1 MCCAIM
7 RILQVIP
14 YFTPKR
20 GGDVNVCYN
29 LSKQLVNR
37 GHEVTIIATDFEF
50 DEGYA
55 KSLVNVRIIPFKVT
69 VRIGLFLIS
78 LSMKKWLKKEI
89 KNYDVIHLH
98 NLQSYQNNVVYH
110 YARKYGIPYVLQ
122 AHGLAPRMM
131 KRSMLKKLYNW
142 VWGYSILKTASKA
155 FALTK
160 MELDEHKEMGVGEDR
175 IEIVPNGI
183 DLSEYEAPPRRGEFR
198 KKYGIKDD
206 EKIVLYLGRIHKIKG
221 IDLLVNAFAEIVEEL
236 DNIKLIIVGPDY
248 GFLSILKR
256 QIEGLK
262 IGNKILFTGPIYGRD
277 KLEAYVDADV
287 YVLPSVY
294 EAFPTTV
301 LEAWACGT
309 PVIITDRCGIADIV
323 DGRAGC
329 VVEYDKDQM
338 QNAIIKILSDE
349 ELRRGFRE
357 EGRKLVKNEFGW
369 EGVVLDIEKIYLGLI
384 GR

>member
-1 MCCAIM
+1 M

-89 KNYDVIHLH
+89 KNYNVIHLH

-160 MELDEHKEMGVGEDR
+160 MELDEHKEMGVGEDK

-221 IDLLVNAFAEIVEEL
+221 IDLLLNAFAEIVEEL
-236 DNIKLIIVGPDY
+236 DNVKLIIVGPDD

-338 QNAIIKILSDE
+338 RNAIIKILSDE

-369 EGVVLDIEKIYLGLI
+369 EGVVLDIEKIYFSLI
-384 GR
+384 ER

>member
-1 MCCAIM
+1 M

-89 KNYDVIHLH
+89 KNYNVIHLH
-98 NLQSYQNNVVYH
+98 NLQSYQNNVAYH

-122 AHGLAPRMM
+122 AHGLAPRIM

-160 MELDEHKEMGVGEDR
+160 MELDEHKEMGVGEDK

-236 DNIKLIIVGPDY
+236 DNVKLIIVGPDD

-294 EAFPTTV
+294 ETFPTTV

-338 QNAIIKILSDE
+338 RNAIIKILSDE

-369 EGVVLDIEKIYLGLI
+369 EGVVLDIEKIYLSLI

>member
-1 MCCAIM
+1 M

-89 KNYDVIHLH
+89 KNYNVIHLH
-98 NLQSYQNNVVYH
+98 NLQSYQNNVAYH

-122 AHGLAPRMM
+122 AHGLAPRIM

-160 MELDEHKEMGVGEDR
+160 MELDEHKEMGVGEDK

-206 EKIVLYLGRIHKIKG
+206 EKIVLYLGRIHEIKG

-236 DNIKLIIVGPDY
+236 DNVKLIIVGPDD

-256 QIEGLK
+256 QIEGVK

-294 EAFPTTV
+294 ETFPTTV

-338 QNAIIKILSDE
+338 RNAIIKILSDE

-369 EGVVLDIEKIYLGLI
+369 EGVVLDIEKIYLSLI

>member
-1 MCCAIM
+1 M

-89 KNYDVIHLH
+89 KNYNVIHLH

-183 DLSEYEAPPRRGEFR
+183 DLSEYEAPPRRGEFK

-338 QNAIIKILSDE
+338 QNAIIKVLSDE

>member
-1 MCCAIM
+1 M

>member
-1 MCCAIM
+1 M

-89 KNYDVIHLH
+89 KNYNVIHLH
-98 NLQSYQNNVVYH
+98 NLQSYQNNVAYH

-122 AHGLAPRMM
+122 AHGLAPRIM

-160 MELDEHKEMGVGEDR
+160 MELDEHKEMGVGEDK

-236 DNIKLIIVGPDY
+236 DNVKLIIVGPDD

-294 EAFPTTV
+294 ETFPTTV

-338 QNAIIKILSDE
+338 RNAIIKILSDG

-369 EGVVLDIEKIYLGLI
+369 ERVVLDIEKIYLSLI

>member
-1 MCCAIM
+1 M

-89 KNYDVIHLH
+89 KNYNVIHLH
-98 NLQSYQNNVVYH
+98 NLQSYQNNVAYH

-122 AHGLAPRMM
+122 AHGLAPRIM

-160 MELDEHKEMGVGEDR
+160 MELDEHKEMGVGEDK

-206 EKIVLYLGRIHKIKG
+206 EKIVLYLGRIHEIKG

-236 DNIKLIIVGPDY
+236 DNVKLIIVGPDD

-294 EAFPTTV
+294 ETFPTTV

-338 QNAIIKILSDE
+338 RNAIIKILSDE

-369 EGVVLDIEKIYLGLI
+369 EGVVLDIEKIYLSLI